1 MTIGWLLR
9 ETGDMTPG
17 RHGKT
22 TVGVLTVIDEEF
34 EAAISALGANQRH
47 GATRYFHAAPSPE
60 RFVVTK
66 MPDRGNGPAQ
76 EAARAMIEHWRPD
89 IVLLVGIAGALD
101 GGPAGLGDV
110 VIADYIHYGD
120 FRKITEHE
128 DALRFAAYDQPT
140 VSLRVDSAEAIRAQQ
155 LWVSRLTSGPPDGGV
170 SAVAGRASS
179 DLPHVEVGGIVA
191 GEKVVGDP
199 DHPEQQRLFVS
210 FDSAIAVDME
220 SFGVARG
227 VHGARSEPDYNPR
240 LLVIRGISD
249 LVHRKRPRDLRGV
262 LKARMPIKNTT
273 VTVNNEQRR
282 VWKSYAAHTAASFAA
297 AIVDEVAP

>member
-1 MTIGWLLR
+1 MR
-9 ETGDMTPG
+9 ETCAMTAG

-34 EAAISALGANQRH
+34 DAARTALKADQRY
-47 GATRYFHAAPSPE
+47 GSTRYFHASPSTE
-60 RFVVTK
+60 RFVLAK
-66 MPDRGNGPAQ
+66 MADRGNGPAQ

-101 GGPAGLGDV
+101 TGPANLGDV
-110 VIADYIHYGD
+110 VIGDYIHYGD
-120 FRKITEHE
+120 FRKITGGE

-140 VSLRVDSAEAIRAQQ
+140 VSLRIDNVEAIKAQR
-155 LWVSRLTSGPPDGGV
+155 LWGSRVTMVSPEGG
-170 SAVAGRASS
+170 SAAMPA
-179 DLPHVEVGGIVA
+179 VEVGGIVA
-191 GEKVVGDP
+191 GEKIVGDP

-227 VHGARSEPDYNPR
+227 VHNARSEPDYNPR
-240 LLVIRGISD
+240 LSVIRGISD
-249 LVHRKRPRDLRGV
+249 LVHRKPQRDIRAAL
-262 LKARMPIKNTT
+262 LARTPIKNTT
-273 VTVNNEQRR
+273 VAVNDQQRR
-282 VWKSYAAHTAASFAA
+282 IWKKYAAHTAACFAA